1 MSVDQERVGDVL
13 ADHAG
18 FVHIHVVD
26 IVNQVDSFALTGVC
40 GLDNPNVFL
49 ALMLLQLL
57 IVIVKVAE
65 LIGQDVRVWY
75 KVKWLFAETLLHA
88 HHVKAKAVFACNF
101 MALWEVIN
109 FLVLVQTL
117 VLVRFAG
124 ARTPEQVPLVGF
136 RVSKPVAF

>member
-26 IVNQVDSFALTGVC
+26 IVYQVDSFALTGVC
-40 GLDNPNVFL
+40 RLDNPNVFL
-49 ALMLLQLL
+49 ALVLLQLL
-57 IVIVKVAE
+57 IVIVKVTE

-75 KVKWLFAETLLHA
+75 KIKWLFAEALLHA
-88 HHVKAKAVFACNF
+88 HHVKAQAVFACNF
-101 MALWEVIN
+101 MALREVIN

-117 VLVRFAG
+117 VLV
-124 ARTPEQVPLVGF
+124 
-136 RVSKPVAF
+136 